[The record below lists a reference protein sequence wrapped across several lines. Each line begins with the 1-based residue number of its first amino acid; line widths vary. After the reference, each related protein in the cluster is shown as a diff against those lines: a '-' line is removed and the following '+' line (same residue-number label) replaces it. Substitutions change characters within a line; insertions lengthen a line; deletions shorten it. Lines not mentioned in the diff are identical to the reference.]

1 MEQLTVRKL
10 MGYLAA
16 AAKKDPSILDKK
28 IVVADD
34 VEGNG
39 YHGMWY
45 GPTSDPSDVA
55 GVIHG
60 SMGVSDSD
68 EEDPAKLVILG

>member
-1 MEQLTVRKL
+1 MEQLTVRKP
-10 MGYLAA
+10 MGLLTAA
-16 AAKKDPSILDKK
+16 ARKDPTILDKK

-45 GPTSDPSDVA
+45 G
-55 GVIHG
+55 

-68 EEDPAKLVILG
+68 EEDPAKLVVLG